1 MCYEI
6 VFNIVQLE
14 FSKFFARN
22 TYPSTS
28 GHPYKLYV
36 NHNRAKI
43 IRYFFACRVVKMWNS
58 LPVDIVDFS
67 SLSRFRRSLCKI
79 DFSEFPTVQ

>member
-1 MCYEI
+1 MCYKI

-14 FSKFFARN
+14 FSEFFARN
-22 TYPSTS
+22 TYPSTRAWS
-28 GHPYKLYV
+28 HFYKLYV
-36 NHNRAKI
+36 NHNRAN
-43 IRYFFACRVVKMWNS
+43 IRYHFFACRVVKRWNS

-79 DFSEFPTVQ
+79 DFRNF